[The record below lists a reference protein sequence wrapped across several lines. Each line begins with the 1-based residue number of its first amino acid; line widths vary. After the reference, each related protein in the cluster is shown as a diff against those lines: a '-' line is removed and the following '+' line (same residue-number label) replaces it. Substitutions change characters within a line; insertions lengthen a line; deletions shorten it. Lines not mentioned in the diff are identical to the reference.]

1 MWPIFVGISFRPPS
15 NGSLPAGYVEEWVEK
30 LTPTMTSLDSL
41 GLLNK
46 SYVYGFDEM
55 PEIYNESVYEIFGGL
70 KKKWPALTTMVSDI
84 DGALWLSSTMIAA
97 ASHWLSN
104 HSTY

>member
-70 KKKWPALTTMVSDI
+70 KKKWPSLTTMVSEI
-84 DGALWLSSTMIAA
+84 DGAA